1 MSIFE
6 GNDPMIT
13 FIVIW
18 VLWFL
23 SEIMLN
29 RLRRAKHS
37 IQKDHDRGTMRLI
50 WLAITLAIVLSIL
63 AANYLP
69 ARILAWPYTGYAGL
83 AIILAGMAVRFL
95 AVWSLGSRFTVNL
108 AISKEH
114 RIKTNG
120 MYRWVR
126 HPSYLGSIISF
137 LGFSLSL
144 NNAISLAVIL
154 LIVVPSFLYR
164 IRVEERL
171 LINEFG
177 TEYREYMRKTRR
189 LVPWI
194 Y

>member
-13 FIVIW
+13 FIIIW

-23 SEIMLN
+23 SEILLN
-29 RLRRAKHS
+29 RLRRANYS

-63 AANYLP
+63 AANYFP
-69 ARILAWPYTGYAGL
+69 AKILAWPYTGYAGL
-83 AIILAGMAVRFL
+83 TIILAGMAVRFL

-108 AISKEH
+108 AISEEH

-120 MYRWVR
+120 MYRWIR

-137 LGFSLSL
+137 IGFSLSL
-144 NNAISLAVIL
+144 NNAISLVVIML
-154 LIVVPSFLYR
+154 LVVPSFLYR
-164 IRVEERL
+164 IRIEERL

-177 TEYREYMRKTRR
+177 TEYQEYMRQTRR
-189 LVPWI
+189 LIPWI

>member
-13 FIVIW
+13 FIIIW

-23 SEIMLN
+23 SEILLN
-29 RLRRAKHS
+29 RLRRANYS
-37 IQKDHDRGTMRLI
+37 IQKDHDQGTMRLI

-63 AANYLP
+63 AANYVP
-69 ARILAWPYTGYAGL
+69 AKILAWPYTGYAGL
-83 AIILAGMAVRFL
+83 TIILAGMAVRFL
-95 AVWSLGSRFTVNL
+95 AVWSLGSCFTVNL
-108 AISKEH
+108 AISEEH

-120 MYRWVR
+120 MYRWIR

-137 LGFSLSL
+137 IGFSLSL
-144 NNAISLAVIL
+144 NNAISLVVIML
-154 LIVVPSFLYR
+154 LVVPSFLYR
-164 IRVEERL
+164 IRIEERL

-177 TEYREYMRKTRR
+177 TEYQEYMRQTRR
-189 LVPWI
+189 LIPWI

>member
-29 RLRRAKHS
+29 RLRRANHS

-69 ARILAWPYTGYAGL
+69 ARILAWPYTGYTGL

-108 AISKEH
+108 AISEEH

-137 LGFSLSL
+137 IGFSLSL
-144 NNAISLAVIL
+144 NNAISLVVIL
-154 LIVVPSFLYR
+154 LLVVPSFLYR
-164 IRVEERL
+164 ISIEERL

-177 TEYREYMRKTRR
+177 TEYQEYMKHTRR
-189 LVPWI
+189 LIPWI

>member
-1 MSIFE
+1 
-6 GNDPMIT
+6 
-13 FIVIW
+13 
-18 VLWFL
+18 
-23 SEIMLN
+23 
-29 RLRRAKHS
+29 
-37 IQKDHDRGTMRLI
+37 MRLI

-120 MYRWVR
+120 MYRWIR

-137 LGFSLSL
+137 IGFSLSL

-154 LIVVPSFLYR
+154 LLVVPSFLYR
-164 IRVEERL
+164 IHVEERL

-177 TEYREYMRKTRR
+177 TEYREYMRKTHR